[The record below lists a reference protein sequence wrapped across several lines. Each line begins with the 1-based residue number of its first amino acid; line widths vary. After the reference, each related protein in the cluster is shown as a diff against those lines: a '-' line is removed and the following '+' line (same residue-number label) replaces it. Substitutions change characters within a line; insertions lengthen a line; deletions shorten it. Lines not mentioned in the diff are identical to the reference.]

1 MEFKYIEKNPNICG
15 GKPIF
20 KGTRIPIYI
29 VLDLLS
35 AGESIDSILNN
46 YPQLNRK
53 AILEAIKYASKLTR
67 LEEEFIEITN

>member
-1 MEFKYIEKNPNICG
+1 MGFKYIEKNPNICG

-35 AGESIDSILNN
+35 VGESIDSILNN

-67 LEEEFIEITN
+67 LEEELIEITN

>member
-67 LEEEFIEITN
+67 LEEELIEITN